1 MEPAGDA
8 GRFFGEPD
16 GGIDMKRFVELF
28 EALDRTTK
36 TNAKVAALVAY
47 FREAEP
53 ADAAWAVYFLTG
65 QRLKRLVGTRELRE
79 WTGEF
84 SGLSAWLVED
94 SYEHV
99 GDLAETMTL
108 LVPEPDTPPDD
119 LPSLHR
125 MVEEEI
131 RPLGKMTDDA
141 RRAAVSEQ
149 WRRLPGTARFLYN
162 KLITGALRVGVS
174 KRLVTR
180 ALAELAGVD
189 PGLTAHRLMGDWQPK
204 PENFRRLLAGEGEGG
219 QDHATP
225 YPFFLASPLQ
235 AAPETL
241 GPPREWRAEWKWDGI
256 RAQLIRRAGETILWS
271 RGEERLDGRF
281 PEIEQAAANLPDGTV
296 IDGEV
301 MAWQSDAHADRP
313 LPFSMLQTRIGRKK
327 PGAKTL
333 ETTPAVLLAFDLLEA
348 DGRDLRDRSLHQ
360 RLEMLSGVVDLAGD
374 AIRASEPVAF
384 ERWDALPELRAS
396 SRERGVEGLMLKRT
410 DSPYRVGRKR
420 GDWWKWKVDPYTF
433 DGVLL
438 YAQPGHGRRSGLF
451 TDYTFAVH
459 SGRDLVPVAK
469 AYSGLKQTEI
479 DELDR
484 WIRSHTRERFG
495 PVRSVEP
502 VHVFELAFEGIARS
516 GRHKSGVAL
525 RFPRIHRWRRDLK
538 VEDADRL
545 EDLERL
551 LGKSPI

>member
-1 MEPAGDA
+1 
-8 GRFFGEPD
+8 
-16 GGIDMKRFVELF
+16 MKRFVELF

-36 TNAKVAALVAY
+36 TNAKVSALVAY
-47 FREAEP
+47 FRDAEP
-53 ADAAWAVYFLTG
+53 RDAAWAVYFLTG

-84 SGLSAWLVED
+84 SGLPAWLVED

-99 GDLAETMTL
+99 GDLAETMAL
-108 LVPEPDTPPDD
+108 LIPEPDMPSDD
-119 LPSLHR
+119 LPALHR
-125 MVEEEI
+125 MVEEHI
-131 RPLGKMTDDA
+131 RPLAGMTDEA
-141 RRAAVSEQ
+141 RRAEVSAQ

-189 PGLTAHRLMGDWQPK
+189 PGLTAHRLMGDWQPT
-204 PENFRRLLAGEGEGG
+204 PDNFRRLLAEEGEGG
-219 QDHATP
+219 RDHATP
-225 YPFFLASPLQ
+225 YPFFLASPLEAEP
-235 AAPETL
+235 AAL
-241 GPPREWRAEWKWDGI
+241 GVAADWHAEWKWDGI

-281 PEIEQAAANLPDGTV
+281 PEIEQAAADLPDGIV

-301 MAWQSDAHADRP
+301 MAWQSGADEDGP
-313 LPFSMLQTRIGRKK
+313 LPFSVLQTRIGRKK

-333 ETTPAVLLAFDLLEA
+333 SQAPAALLAFDLLEFE
-348 DGRDLRDRSLHQ
+348 GRDLRAHRLKH
-360 RLEMLSGVVDLAGD
+360 RLELMAQVAAATGD
-374 AIRASEPVAF
+374 AIRVSERVDF
-384 ERWDALPELRAS
+384 DSWDELPELRAS

-410 DSPYRVGRKR
+410 DSSYQVGRKR

-459 SGRDLVPVAK
+459 SGNDLVPVAK
-469 AYSGLKQTEI
+469 AYSGLKQDEI

-484 WIRSHTRERFG
+484 WIRRHTRERFG

-516 GRHKSGVAL
+516 SRHKSGIAL
-525 RFPRIHRWRRDLK
+525 RFPRIHRWRRDLG
-538 VEDADRL
+538 VDDADRL

-551 LGKSPI
+551 LGESTS